1 MGMAKKSDNSRQ
13 PMDASMLPGAVINAN
28 RVGDGAEP
36 HADGRGGVTGK
47 SQPSFGVSELPGA
60 FISMTAGANPDGPV
74 MHDNGP
80 RGDES
85 VTNEQL
91 GKGQKDRTVT
101 SRDESP
107 YDVK

>member
-1 MGMAKKSDNSRQ
+1 MAKAQKSDNSRQ

-47 SQPSFGVSELPGA
+47 SQPSYGVSELPGA
-60 FISMTAGANPDGPV
+60 FVSMTAGANPDGPM

-85 VTNEQL
+85 VTNEQM

-101 SRDESP
+101 GRDESP
-107 YDVK
+107 YSIM